1 MVVSSG
7 QEVPSDIDYDTLK
20 SQIKDQVR
28 EELIEDVNDMIRLQ
42 NDKVE
47 SDLVRMRQS
56 ISGGSVNENDLQDDQ
71 MDQLLN
77 VHMRDITR
85 ETRPQMSS
93 VGLEEIATHSKD
105 LSNHELHQIK
115 KIHEKDHMIKSKTIL
130 DESLGDI
137 MNKLVNFLTYSFDGY
152 TKAYYEAEVMEDVY
166 DNDKSTYQMIKVHL
180 ITIVLF
186 MRKDQNI
193 LYIGILLVLLSI
205 IIYLVNITTS

>member
-1 MVVSSG
+1 MVNTSG
-7 QEVPSDIDYDTLK
+7 QDSTIDYDTLK

-28 EELIEDVNDMIRLQ
+28 EELMQDVNDMIRLQ

-47 SDLVRMRQS
+47 SNLVRMRQS
-56 ISGGSVNENDLQDDQ
+56 ISGGSINENDLQDDQ

-93 VGLEEIATHSKD
+93 AGLEEIATHSKD

-180 ITIVLF
+180 IAIVLF

>member
-1 MVVSSG
+1 MVNTSG
-7 QEVPSDIDYDTLK
+7 QDSNSNIDYDTLK

-28 EELIEDVNDMIRLQ
+28 EELMQDVNDMIRLQ

-47 SDLVRMRQS
+47 SNLVRMRQS
-56 ISGGSVNENDLQDDQ
+56 IIGGSINENDLQDDQ

-93 VGLEEIATHSKD
+93 AGLEEIATHSKD

-115 KIHEKDHMIKSKTIL
+115 KIHDKDHTKESKTIL
-130 DESLGDI
+130 DEPLGDI

-166 DNDKSTYQMIKVHL
+166 DNDKSTYQMIKVNL
-180 ITIVLF
+180 IAIILF

-193 LYIGILLVLLSI
+193 LYIGILLVFLSM

>member
-1 MVVSSG
+1 MATDE
-7 QEVPSDIDYDTLK
+7 QIDSLRTELNIELTNALTEQLTAQNDDLK
-20 SQIKDQVR
+20 SQILELRQALQVTMPHHD
-28 EELIEDVNDMIRLQ
+28 EEEDNMDIL
-42 NDKVE
+42 
-47 SDLVRMRQS
+47 
-56 ISGGSVNENDLQDDQ
+56 VNE
-71 MDQLLN
+71 
-77 VHMRDITR
+77 HMRDITR

-93 VGLEEIATHSKD
+93 AGLEVNNKHFKD
-105 LSNHELHQIK
+105 LNNHELHQIK
-115 KIHEKDHMIKSKTIL
+115 KMHEKDHMIKSKTIL

-166 DNDKSTYQMIKVHL
+166 DNDKSTYQMIKVNL
-180 ITIVLF
+180 IAIVIF